1 MYTKHDIEH
10 ILSGFK
16 DLTLPKA
23 EWTHRAHI
31 VVAAGFL
38 TEFGLQAS
46 VPLLR
51 EGIKTYNLAS
61 GGVNN
66 DVDGYHETVT
76 MFWIIQINA
85 YMQKNKVARLNEPFG
100 QGTNVHEWIN
110 EMLSNDFTEKNSPFQ
125 YYSEVL
131 FCSTKARHNW
141 VEPNLKALEVPVE
154 MGL

>member
-1 MYTKHDIEH
+1 MYTKQDIEH

-31 VVAAGFL
+31 IVAAEFL
-38 TEFGLQAS
+38 SEFGLQES
-46 VPLLR
+46 VALLR
-51 EGIKTYNLAS
+51 EGIKTYNLAT

-85 YMQKNKVARLNEPFG
+85 YMQNNKVG
-100 QGTNVHEWIN
+100 KHVHEWIN
-110 EMLSNDFTEKNSPFQ
+110 EMLSNDFTERNSPFQ

-141 VEPNLKALEVPVE
+141 VAPDLKALEVPME